1 MRQLQ
6 PSASTSSEPRLTL
19 VIGKG
24 GVGKTT
30 VARGLAELAALGGE
44 RSLVVGF
51 EPPTGLAG
59 ESVAF
64 DVEVA
69 DGDAALRSVAAEILG
84 SKRLAG
90 ALLSHF
96 AIRRLA
102 AIVPGLREVALLVL
116 AMRHVDAGRHV
127 VLDMPA
133 TGHGLAW
140 LDTVSLL
147 HALEPSGRAR
157 VLIDRLETRLA
168 DRTFTKLVVV
178 TLGERLVMAETLELC
193 RALPRRAD
201 LVVVNCVHRPAALPD
216 EVLATIAGTPGLA
229 AAVASLRSWAAPTDF
244 VPELGTTM
252 CQLPRMSHQPTPAEV
267 VIALSPQVFS

>member
-1 MRQLQ
+1 M
-6 PSASTSSEPRLTL
+6 SSSEPRLTL

-30 VARGLAELAALGGE
+30 VARGLAEQAGRGGA
-44 RSLVVGF
+44 RSLLVGY
-51 EPPTGLAG
+51 EAPPPSAG
-59 ESVAF
+59 TPVSF

-69 DGDAALRSVAAEILG
+69 EADGALASVAAEILG
-84 SKRLAG
+84 SRRLAE

-116 AMRHVDAGRHV
+116 ALRHTDAGRHV
-127 VLDMPA
+127 VLDLPA

-140 LDTVSLL
+140 LETVRLL
-147 HALEPSGRAR
+147 RALEPEGRAR
-157 VLIDRLETRLA
+157 TLIDRLDAALA
-168 DRTFTKLVVV
+168 DPAFTRLVVV

-201 LVVVNCVHRPAALPD
+201 LVVVNGVHRPRAVSAD
-216 EVLATIAGTPGLA
+216 ELAGLATTPGLV
-229 AAVASLRSWAAPTDF
+229 AAVASLRSWAAPSEVAPTF
-244 VPELGTTM
+244 GTLT
-252 CQLPRMSHQPTPAEV
+252 CELPRLARRPTPAEV
-267 VIALSPQVFS
+267 IRAMASPVSA

>member
-1 MRQLQ
+1 MSGPQ
-6 PSASTSSEPRLTL
+6 LTL

-51 EPPTGLAG
+51 ERPAGLDRDPVG
-59 ESVAF
+59 F

-69 DGDAALRSVAAEILG
+69 DGNAALRSVAAEILG

-116 AMRHVDAGRHV
+116 ALRHTDAGRHV
-127 VLDMPA
+127 VLDMPS

-140 LDTVSLL
+140 LDTVRLL
-147 HALEPSGRAR
+147 RALEPNGRAR
-157 VLIDRLETRLA
+157 ELIDRLDARLA
-168 DRTFTKLVVV
+168 DPAFTKLVVV
-178 TLGERLVMAETLELC
+178 TLGERLVMGETLELC

-201 LVVVNCVHRPAALPD
+201 LVVVNCVHRPQALPD
-216 EVLATIAGTPGLA
+216 AALAAIADTPGIA
-229 AAVASLRSWAAPTDF
+229 AAVASLRSWAVPT
-244 VPELGTTM
+244 ELIPVLGSAV
-252 CQLPRMSHQPTPAEV
+252 CQLPRLTHRPTPAEIV
-267 VIALSPQVFS
+267 RVLCPQVLS

>member
-1 MRQLQ
+1 M
-6 PSASTSSEPRLTL
+6 SEPCLTL

-30 VARGLAELAALGGE
+30 VARGLAELASLGGDCP
-44 RSLVVGF
+44 LVVSF
-51 EPPTGLAG
+51 EPPPDVEGDR
-59 ESVAF
+59 VHF
-64 DVEVA
+64 DTEVA

-116 AMRHVDAGRHV
+116 ALRHIDAGRHV

-140 LDTVSLL
+140 LDTVRLL
-147 HALEPSGRAR
+147 RALEPTGRAR
-157 VLIDRLETRLA
+157 ELIDRLDAKLA
-168 DRTFTKLVVV
+168 NPAFTKLVVV
-178 TLGERLVMAETLELC
+178 TLSERLVMAETIELC

-201 LVVVNCVHRPAALPD
+201 LVVVNCVHRPRAFPD
-216 EVLATIAGTPGLA
+216 DLLASVACTPSLA
-229 AAVASLRSWAAPTDF
+229 AALASLRSWAAPTEV
-244 VPELGTTM
+244 VPAFGTAM
-252 CQLPRMSHQPTPAEV
+252 CQLPRLTYRPTPADV
-267 VIALSPQVFS
+267 VAALSRRVSS

>member
-1 MRQLQ
+1 MAL
-6 PSASTSSEPRLTL
+6 SAVSAGAPRLTL

-30 VARGLAELAALGGE
+30 VARGLAELAARGGA
-44 RSLVVGF
+44 RALVVGY
-51 EPPTGLAG
+51 EPPPPGNEAV
-59 ESVAF
+59 SF
-64 DVEVA
+64 DVEAA

-102 AIVPGLREVALLVL
+102 AIVPGLREVALLVVAL
-116 AMRHVDAGRHV
+116 RHTDAGRHV
-127 VLDMPA
+127 ILDMPA

-140 LDTVSLL
+140 LDTVRLL

-157 VLIDRLETRLA
+157 ILIDGLEARLA
-168 DRTFTKLVVV
+168 DPAFTRLVVV
-178 TLGERLVMAETLELC
+178 TLGERLVMGETLELC

-201 LVVVNCVHRPAALPD
+201 LVVLNCVHRPRALPD
-216 EVLATIAGTPGLA
+216 DALASIARMPGLA
-229 AAVASLRSWAAPTDF
+229 AAVASLSGWATPTELAPAFD
-244 VPELGTTM
+244 TTTW
-252 CQLPRMSHQPTPAEV
+252 QLPRLTHRPTPGEV
-267 VIALSPQVFS
+267 ATALAPQVRS

>member
-1 MRQLQ
+1 MLQ
-6 PSASTSSEPRLTL
+6 L

-30 VARGLAELAALGGE
+30 VARGLAEQAAFGGR
-44 RSLVVGF
+44 RSLVIGF
-51 EPPTGLAG
+51 DPPIGG
-59 ESVAF
+59 ELVHFEA
-64 DVEVA
+64 EIA
-69 DGDAALRSVAAEILG
+69 DGDAALRSVAAAILG
-84 SKRLAG
+84 SQRIAG

-116 AMRHVDAGRHV
+116 ALDRAEAGRSV

-140 LDTVSLL
+140 LETVRLLRSLQP
-147 HALEPSGRAR
+147 EGRAR
-157 VLIDRLETRLA
+157 ELVDRLDAALA
-168 DRTFTKLVVV
+168 DPARTRIVVV

-201 LVVVNCVHRPAALPD
+201 LVVINGVHRPPHIPEDVFAT
-216 EVLATIAGTPGLA
+216 LAGVSGQE
-229 AAVASLRSWAAPTDF
+229 AAVAALRDWAAPSEVIPPLGNATCE
-244 VPELGTTM
+244 VPR
-252 CQLPRMSHQPTPAEV
+252 LPHRPSPAE
-267 VIALSPQVFS
+267 IAAIVQGVRS

>member
-1 MRQLQ
+1 MG
-6 PSASTSSEPRLTL
+6 EPLLTL

-30 VARGLAELAALGGE
+30 VARGLAELAALSGK
-44 RSLVVGF
+44 RPLVIGHDRPLALDS
-51 EPPTGLAG
+51 EPM
-59 ESVAF
+59 SF
-64 DVEVA
+64 DVQIA
-69 DGDAALRSVAAEILG
+69 DGDAALRAIATVILG

-102 AIVPGLREVALLVL
+102 AIVPGLREVALLSL
-116 AMRHVDAGRHV
+116 ALQHAEAGRHV

-140 LDTVSLL
+140 LDTVRLL
-147 HALEPSGRAR
+147 RALQPNGRAR
-157 VLIDRLETRLA
+157 ELIDRLDSRLA
-168 DRTFTKLVVV
+168 DSAFTKIVVV

-201 LVVVNCVHRPAALPD
+201 LVIVNGVHRPPALPD
-216 EVLATIAGTPGLA
+216 GLLAGIADTA
-229 AAVASLRSWAAPTDF
+229 AAASLRAWAVPTETL
-244 VPELGTTM
+244 PELGTAM
-252 CQLPRMSHQPTPAEV
+252 YELPRLTHQPTPAEV
-267 VIALSPQVFS
+267 VRALAPQVFS

>member
-1 MRQLQ
+1 M
-6 PSASTSSEPRLTL
+6 SEPLLTL

-30 VARGLAELAALGGE
+30 VARGLAELAAVRGS
-44 RSLVVGF
+44 RPLVVGL
-51 EPPTGLAG
+51 ERPIDIGG
-59 ESVAF
+59 EVVNF

-84 SKRLAG
+84 SKRIAG

-96 AIRRLA
+96 AVRRLA

-116 AMRHVDAGRHV
+116 ALRHADAGRHV

-140 LDTVSLL
+140 LGTVRLL
-147 HALEPSGRAR
+147 QALEPNGRAR
-157 VLIDRLETRLA
+157 ALIDRLDATLGDHA
-168 DRTFTKLVVV
+168 LTKLVVV

-201 LVVVNCVHRPAALPD
+201 LVVVNCVRRPRALPHD
-216 EVLATIAGTPGLA
+216 VLAGLAQKPRLA
-229 AAVASLRSWAAPTDF
+229 AAVAALNLWAVPTEPL
-244 VPELGTTM
+244 PELGSVV
-252 CQLPRMSHQPTPAEV
+252 CQVPRLAHPTAAEIV
-267 VIALSPQVFS
+267 RALSPQVFT

>member
-1 MRQLQ
+1 M
-6 PSASTSSEPRLTL
+6 SEPALTL

-30 VARGLAELAALGGE
+30 VARGLAELAARGGA
-44 RSLVVGF
+44 RALVVGY
-51 EPPTGLAG
+51 ERPTGPRDEAPN
-59 ESVAF
+59 F
-64 DVEVA
+64 DVELA

-102 AIVPGLREVALLVL
+102 AVVPGLREVALLVL
-116 AMRHVDAGRHV
+116 ALRHADAGRHV

-140 LDTVSLL
+140 LDTVRLL

-157 VLIDRLETRLA
+157 SLIDRLVARLA
-168 DRTFTKLVVV
+168 DRAFTRIVVV

-201 LVVVNCVHRPAALPD
+201 LVVVNAVHRPPPLPD
-216 EVLATIAGTPGLA
+216 DVLADIARTPWLA
-229 AAVASLRSWAAPTDF
+229 AAVASLRSWAVPTEHAPAF
-244 VPELGTTM
+244 GTAM
-252 CQLPRMSHQPTPAEV
+252 CQLPRLPHRPTPSELAS
-267 VIALSPQVFS
+267 ALTQQVAG

>member
-1 MRQLQ
+1 V
-6 PSASTSSEPRLTL
+6 SEPRLTL

-30 VARGLAELAALGGE
+30 VARGLAELAALGGK
-44 RSLVVGF
+44 RSLIVGF
-51 EPPTGLAG
+51 EPWVYPGG
-59 ESVAF
+59 EIVNF
-64 DVEVA
+64 DAEVA

-84 SKRLAG
+84 SKRIAA

-116 AMRHVDAGRHV
+116 ATRHADAGRHV

-140 LDTVSLL
+140 LDTVRLL
-147 HALEPSGRAR
+147 QALEPNGRAR
-157 VLIDRLETRLA
+157 ELIDRLDATLA
-168 DRTFTKLVVV
+168 DHAFTKLVVV

-201 LVVVNCVHRPAALPD
+201 LVVVNCVHRPPALPD
-216 EVLATIAGTPGLA
+216 DVLAGIANTPVLA
-229 AAVASLRSWAAPTDF
+229 AAVASLKSWTVPTERI
-244 VPELGTTM
+244 PELGSAM
-252 CQLPRMSHQPTPAEV
+252 CQLPRLCHRPTSAEIV
-267 VIALSPQVFS
+267 QALSPQVFA